1 MWILIFIR
9 SNFPVVC
16 VMMFILEVIFG
27 KKKKKICENSLFKL
41 KISKI

>member
-9 SNFPVVC
+9 SNFPVIC

-27 KKKKKICENSLFKL
+27 KKICENSLFKL

>member
-9 SNFPVVC
+9 SNFPVIC

-27 KKKKKICENSLFKL
+27 KKKKKNL
-41 KISKI
+41 

>member
-9 SNFPVVC
+9 SNFPVIC

-27 KKKKKICENSLFKL
+27 KKKKICENSLFKL